1 MLETPRAARVL
12 WIGSLIFAGTAIL
25 ASREPESA
33 PPVAVGSRP
42 AVVLWAWERPEL
54 LDFIDPRE
62 VEVAVLAGTLRLESS
77 SVQDLP
83 RLQPLELPRAARRTA
98 VVRIESVQG
107 AALTP
112 AQRRL
117 ATAAVVA
124 WSRSYDGVQ
133 IDFDATVSER
143 PFYRRLLEDLRREL
157 PAAVPISMIAA
168 DPAATGST
176 SEGPGPEVES
186 LLAAAAELVPS
197 GAQVTDS
204 PAYLTAAYHR
214 SRLRWNVGR
223 GTPVGEIDRLR
234 DNGWCEAALQA
245 DAVPGQIVRTPEQ
258 IAAVQADLP
267 ELPAWPNF
275 VGPVVLARAE
285 THPDEPRLAEALHRV
300 VRATASAAPW
310 SATAK
315 SRAPPSSFYIGV
327 SRRARGRRRRRTGSI
342 DRIIRRS
349 STTPSPTPSP
359 PG

>member
-42 AVVLWAWERPEL
+42 AAVLWAWERPEL

-186 LLAAAAELVPS
+186 LLAAAVELVPS
-197 GAQVTDS
+197 GAQVPES

-214 SRLRWNVGR
+214 SRLLIALGR
-223 GTPVGEIDRLR
+223 SEEARAVLDALLEAPMPELSAADRNRLRLLRPEITPALDDYLRRVTVVPVGLGWDDGSRDLLPMEDDADRFPYWF
-234 DNGWCEAALQA
+234 D
-245 DAVPGQIVRTPEQ
+245 
-258 IAAVQADLP
+258 
-267 ELPAWPNF
+267 
-275 VGPVVLARAE
+275 
-285 THPDEPRLAEALHRV
+285 
-300 VRATASAAPW
+300 
-310 SATAK
+310 
-315 SRAPPSSFYIGV
+315 
-327 SRRARGRRRRRTGSI
+327 
-342 DRIIRRS
+342 
-349 STTPSPTPSP
+349 
-359 PG
+359 